1 MRALL
6 LIVRLCSLLL
16 LSYSLQATK
25 DSLLLD
31 AKALATLQIHPNPMN
46 IPAYWQQL
54 HSQNTVF
61 SVKEWSAAE
70 RWVEEYLQSVGNTV
84 DSLPNNENGG
94 SIGGLLDHEIQTIQ
108 RARAVISHIKT
119 AGNFLSKLTGQDL
132 AQLPIGL
139 SQEIGSVRYTM
150 GIASMQLHAQY
161 AQLEVFLEI
170 DAPNLAMPLLF
181 SAPNVKF
188 SASGGIVGGASLTL
202 LGNIPIEI
210 VPNRSALILMR
221 GTKDNQGV
229 IDGGTFVNID
239 CDGFSELG
247 LDAIVEFSR
256 AWLKPAN
263 DNGSTKVS
271 GRVATI
277 ISDWDDMLLEIDLDD
292 FVINKMEDVIWRVDR
307 AVFDFSDWRNA
318 NGIKF
323 PLNGYDP
330 PLSDERWRGFYIEE
344 FQVELP
350 QHFSGADSSLLI
362 QGNDIIIDDMGFTGS
377 AMATPILPL
386 EQGDLGGW
394 AFSIDTFGISVIAN
408 QVEAVAFNGLLNI
421 PLAQS
426 KGSTGNESST
436 IKREDCLQYQA
447 YVNNNNEY
455 FFSVS
460 PNSTFAVDI
469 WQAEVG
475 FDSCSYIDIFD
486 LEEGFTVKANL
497 HGYATIKSGEGSG
510 TPIQA
515 DSIHFQAV
523 QLSNRNPYIK
533 PGYWSF
539 PSVSPNFGAFAL
551 TLENIGLYPGDE
563 HGETIELGFD
573 ALISLSPSNS
583 LGITACGGFA
593 FQGELRQENGRQRW
607 AYSGMKVNDIFV
619 NVSAPG
625 FGVNGGLSFYKDDPT
640 FGNGFR
646 GMVSAWFRG
655 VNDPESTDAAPPE
668 NLDTNNNSTSCFGE
682 VPDAAWGITAM
693 GQFGSI
699 DGFDYFIVDALVHLG
714 EGIPILSEA
723 LKLKS
728 FGGGV
733 YHRMARQEDSFA
745 ALEEADENLDQVI
758 PPLGSSLTGI
768 QYYPDRNAGIGIK
781 ATVLLAGKK
790 EKAFNANATFEIIF
804 NNSGGLTQISFYGT
818 AKFMQDIAIEHPYF
832 EENPNIKPPVLASMS
847 AYVSLDLNFEEW
859 ELDANMAVFIN
870 AGAGMVRGAGHNDK
884 MGWAN
889 LYLSKN
895 NGWHLKAGEP
905 APGKRN
911 GVIIGIPKIAENLV
925 SLQCYLMM
933 GTHDIPGIPPI
944 ESELMARIMQYDK
957 HQSNL
962 SSRPSAV
969 SQGGGFA
976 FGASLDINTG
986 ERNFL
991 IFYGH
996 FALALGFDVAI
1007 QDFGEARCAGGGS
1020 IGINGWYA
1028 SGQAWAGIGAGVGI
1042 KVRLFGRPRKFE
1054 IASVA
1059 AGAILQ
1065 AKLPNPFWAKGS
1077 IGAHY
1082 NILNGLIKGNWK
1094 FDITIGQ
1101 ECEIIGAEDPGLVQV
1116 IESIEPKQ
1124 GLEAVDVSTAPKVNF
1139 LVPVEESYSFTN
1151 IDGERETYRVRI
1163 DHEATHILASGEK
1176 INGTIQVAEDHLSAQ
1191 FIPNRILAGETDTRF
1206 VVSVFFEEYKGNSWQ
1221 KVRENNVLVIE
1232 RDTLDFKTG
1241 PGLDHIPNS
1250 NILASYP
1257 LDGQYNFYTKENE
1270 LGKGYILLA
1279 RAQPDL
1285 LMDLPANYKQAIRLT
1300 KSQEVFPSIFDFS
1313 VDEEGKSISFTIPP
1327 GSLEADQVYQ
1337 LELIQYPDNA
1347 IQNAA
1352 LLYQLFFRVSKYN
1365 SLKEKL
1371 AELPELV
1378 MGSRGGIIA
1387 SASVAEAF
1395 GPNELGWG
1403 AQQGLIELEAD
1414 LSPSWYQQEVIDVMY
1429 NDFPV
1434 TVNGC
1439 VNTQTISLA
1448 SSNYGE
1454 NMADAIHFGQNGTM
1468 PQISKSHFDDPSL
1481 LPPTG
1486 PIDIYINYL
1495 VPQVLQQQY
1504 DQLYTDAE
1512 AILTQATAYF
1522 DTNNTGVFAGGL
1534 VNDFTSGGPS
1544 SENDDPPN
1552 YEELGRL
1559 CPSVLPVIDF
1569 CSQSIIPFSNGS
1581 YPLKLKYRFPGTTSV
1596 GTQAVLQLLKNDN
1609 R

>member
-6 LIVRLCSLLL
+6 LIVRLCCLLL
-16 LSYSLQATK
+16 LSCSLQATK

-31 AKALATLQIHPNPMN
+31 AKALATLEIHPNPMN
-46 IPAYWQQL
+46 IPAYWRQL
-54 HSQNTVF
+54 HDQHTQF
-61 SVKEWSAAE
+61 SAMEWSAAE
-70 RWVEEYLQSVGNTV
+70 RWVENYLQFASSTTDSIPNT
-84 DSLPNNENGG
+84 ENGG
-94 SIGGLLDHEIQTIQ
+94 SLGGLLDHEIQTLQ

-139 SQEIGSVRYTM
+139 SQEIGNVRYTM
-150 GIASMQLHAQY
+150 GIASMQLHPQY

-202 LGNIPIEI
+202 LGNIPVEI

-408 QVEAVAFNGLLNI
+408 QVESVAFNGLLNI

-563 HGETIELGFD
+563 YGEAIELGFD

-607 AYSGMKVNDIFV
+607 AYNGMKVNDIFV

-655 VNDPESTDAAPPE
+655 VNDPGSTDAAPPE

-733 YHRMARQEDSFA
+733 YHRMARQEGSFA

-870 AGAGMVRGAGHNDK
+870 AGAGMVRGAGDNDK

-933 GTHDIPGIPPI
+933 GTHEIPGIPPI

-957 HQSNL
+957 NQSNL

-991 IFYGH
+991 IFYGQ

-1101 ECEIIGAEDPGLVQV
+1101 ECEIVGAEDPGLVQV

-1124 GLEAVDVSTAPKVNF
+1124 GLDAVDVSTTPKVNF
-1139 LVPVEESYSFTN
+1139 LVPIEESYSFTN
-1151 IDGERETYRVRI
+1151 IDGERETYRVRV
-1163 DHEATHILASGEK
+1163 DQEATYILAGGEK
-1176 INGTIQVAEDHLSAQ
+1176 ITGTVQVAADHLSAQ
-1191 FIPNRILAGETDTRF
+1191 FIPQRILAGETDTRF

-1250 NILASYP
+1250 NILTSYP

-1285 LMDLPANYKQAIRLT
+1285 LMDLPAHYKQAIRLT
-1300 KSQEVFPSIFDFS
+1300 KSQEVFPAIFDCS

-1327 GSLEADQVYQ
+1327 GTLEADQVYQ
-1337 LELIQYPDNA
+1337 LELIQYPEDA
-1347 IQNAA
+1347 IENAA
-1352 LLYQLFFRVSKYN
+1352 LLYPLFFRVSRYN

-1371 AELPELV
+1371 AELPELR
-1378 MGSRGGIIA
+1378 MEGRGGIIA

-1403 AQQGLIELEAD
+1403 AQQGLIEVEAD

-1439 VNTQTISLA
+1439 VNTQAISLA

-1454 NMADAIHFGQNGTM
+1454 NIGDAIHFGQNGTV

-1481 LPPTG
+1481 LPATG
-1486 PIDIYINYL
+1486 PIDIHINYL

-1504 DQLYTDAE
+1504 DQLYADAE

-1534 VNDFTSGGPS
+1534 VNDFTTGGPS

-1569 CSQSIIPFSNGS
+1569 CSQSIIPLSNGN
-1581 YPLKLKYRFPGTTSV
+1581 YPLKLKYRFPGTTSI
-1596 GTQAVLQLLKNDN
+1596 GTQMVLPLLKNDN